1 MEVPSPEAAT
11 PSGMVV
17 LSVFLRIFAKMITT
31 DDIFRLQP
39 GDAAAFEAAALALF
53 RFQSEACPPYREYL
67 RRIGIRPEAV
77 GEFREIPF
85 LPIEL
90 FKSHEVYCGET
101 PPEEVFTSS
110 ATTGMIP
117 SRHPMRS
124 LALYERAFR
133 GAFRTF
139 YGDPARWSLYA
150 LLPNYLRRKGSSLVY
165 MADRLIADCGSGG
178 FYLDDC
184 DALLRD
190 MAADPKP
197 KILLGVSYA
206 LWDLAERYVPK
217 LHDTVVMETGGMKGY
232 REEIPKEEFHRI
244 LCDAF
249 GVEAIHSEYGMAELT
264 SQAYSQGGNRFR
276 GPAWMRVVCRD
287 VNDPFEPLPAGSRGG
302 LNIVDLANLWSCAFI
317 QTQDVGQVAADGS
330 FVVEGRI
337 DHAEIRGCN
346 LLVQ

>member
-1 MEVPSPEAAT
+1 MI
-11 PSGMVV
+11 
-17 LSVFLRIFAKMITT
+17 SV
-31 DDIFRLQP
+31 DDIFRIEA
-39 GDAAAFEAAALALF
+39 GDDAAFEAAALALF
-53 RFQSEACPPYREYL
+53 RFQAEACPPYREYL
-67 RRIGIRPEAV
+67 AAIGVRPDAVAARRD
-77 GEFREIPF
+77 IPF

-90 FKSHEVYCGET
+90 FKSHDVYCGGDA
-101 PPEEVFTSS
+101 PEAVFTSS
-110 ATTGMIP
+110 ATTGMTP
-117 SRHPMRS
+117 SHHAMRS

-184 DALLRD
+184 ETLLRD

-206 LWDLAERYVPK
+206 LWDLAERYAPK
-217 LHDTVVMETGGMKGY
+217 LRDTVVMETGGMKGY
-232 REEIPKEEFHRI
+232 REEIPKEAFHRI

-249 GVEAIHSEYGMAELT
+249 GVETIHSEYGMAELT

-276 GPAWMRVVCRD
+276 CPPWMRVVARD
-287 VNDPFEPLPAGSRGG
+287 VNDPFDELPAARRGG
-302 LNIVDLANLWSCAFI
+302 LNIIDLANLWSCAFI
-317 QTQDVGQVAADGS
+317 QTQDVGRVDADGS

>member
-1 MEVPSPEAAT
+1 
-11 PSGMVV
+11 
-17 LSVFLRIFAKMITT
+17 MIST
-31 DDIFRLQP
+31 DDIFRLP
-39 GDAAAFEAAALALF
+39 EGDPAVFDAAALELF
-53 RFQSEACPPYREYL
+53 RFQAAACPPYREYL
-67 RRIGIRPEAV
+67 ERIGVRCGDV
-77 GEFREIPF
+77 REFRAIPF

-90 FKSHEVYCGET
+90 FKSHEVYCAPE
-101 PPEEVFTSS
+101 PPEAVFTSS
-110 ATTGMIP
+110 ATTGMVP

-124 LALYERAFR
+124 LALYEQAFR

-139 YGDPARWSLYA
+139 YGEPARWSLYA

-206 LWDLAERYVPK
+206 LWDLAERYAPK
-217 LHDTVVMETGGMKGY
+217 LRDTIVMETGGMKGY

-249 GVEAIHSEYGMAELT
+249 GVETIHSEYGMAELT

-276 GPAWMRVVCRD
+276 CPAWMRVVCRD
-287 VNDPFEPLPAGSRGG
+287 VNDPFDLLPAGSRGG
-302 LNIVDLANLWSCAFI
+302 LNIVDLANRWSCAFI
-317 QTQDVGQVAADGS
+317 QTQAVGQVAADGS
-330 FVVEGRI
+330 FAVVGRLR
-337 DHAEIRGCN
+337 HAGIRGRN
-346 LLVQ
+346 PLAQ

>member
-1 MEVPSPEAAT
+1 
-11 PSGMVV
+11 
-17 LSVFLRIFAKMITT
+17 MIST
-31 DDIFRLQP
+31 DDIFRLP
-39 GDAAAFEAAALALF
+39 EGDPAVFDAAALELF
-53 RFQSEACPPYREYL
+53 RFQAAACPPYREYL
-67 RRIGIRPEAV
+67 ERIGVRCGDV
-77 GEFREIPF
+77 REFRAIPF

-90 FKSHEVYCGET
+90 FKSHEVYCAPE
-101 PPEEVFTSS
+101 PPEAVFTSS
-110 ATTGMIP
+110 ATTGMVP

-124 LALYERAFR
+124 LALYEQAFR

-139 YGDPARWSLYA
+139 YGEPARWSLYA

-190 MAADPKP
+190 MAEDPKP

-206 LWDLAERYVPK
+206 LWDLAERYAPK
-217 LHDTVVMETGGMKGY
+217 LRDTIVMETGGMKGY

-276 GPAWMRVVCRD
+276 CPAWMRVVCRD
-287 VNDPFEPLPAGSRGG
+287 VNDPFDLLPAGSRGG
-302 LNIVDLANLWSCAFI
+302 LNIVDLANRWSCAFI